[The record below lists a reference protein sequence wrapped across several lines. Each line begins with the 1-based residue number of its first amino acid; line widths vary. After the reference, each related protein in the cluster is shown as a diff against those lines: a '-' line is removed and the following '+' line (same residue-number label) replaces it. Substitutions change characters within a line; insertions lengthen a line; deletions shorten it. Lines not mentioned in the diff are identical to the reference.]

1 MRPAETLE
9 EGEPMA
15 QPSAFESLA
24 EYVSKALSQPLPSEI
39 EEKTKFHILDTIA
52 AMVTGSRLKP
62 GEAAINFI
70 GGQGGT
76 QEAAVIGS
84 SIVTT
89 AINAAMTNGML
100 AHSDET
106 DDSHAPSLTHP
117 GCAIVPAGL
126 AVAER
131 QQATGEALI
140 RAVAVGYDVGCR
152 VARAMGGIDARGW
165 HGHATHTI
173 GPMFGSAAAAAALL
187 RLDPLGVRY
196 ALSYTAQQAAG
207 ITSWVRDLE
216 HVEKSFVFGGN
227 GARSGVTAALFVASG
242 MTAEDN
248 AFDGENGFL
257 EVFCP
262 RREQFPE
269 LVASLGSHYEI
280 SLTNIKK
287 FSVGSPIQAAA
298 EAMTSLVRTHALSAS
313 DVLDV
318 EVLLPPQGARIV
330 DGRTMPDVNLQ
341 YCMAVIL
348 LDGGALTFKATHTYD
363 RLSDAAIV
371 DVMGKVRLAGNPA
384 FAGME
389 SQRPATVRIHTSRG
403 QILEQHVPAVKGT
416 ADNPMTRAEIE
427 AKALDLIGSVY
438 GVERASAAVRA
449 ILNLDHLGSVL
460 ELRPLLT
467 EKEGPGRASA
477 ASEGSM

>member
-1 MRPAETLE
+1 MRPAETVE
-9 EGEPMA
+9 EGESMA

-24 EYVSKALSQPLPSEI
+24 EYVSKALSRPLPPEI
-39 EEKTKFHILDTIA
+39 EEKTKFHILDTLA

-70 GGQGGT
+70 RGQGGT

-131 QQATGEALI
+131 QGATGQALI

-173 GPMFGSAAAAAALL
+173 GPMFGSAATAAALL
-187 RLDPLGVRY
+187 RLDALGVRY

-298 EAMTSLVRTHALSAS
+298 EAMTSLVRTHALSPS
-313 DVLDV
+313 DVRDV

-341 YCMAVIL
+341 YCMAAIL

-363 RLSDAAIV
+363 RLSDPAIV
-371 DVMGKVRLAGNPA
+371 DVMGRVRLAGNPA

-389 SQRPATVRIHTSRG
+389 SQRPATVRIHTRRG
-403 QILEQHVPAVKGT
+403 PVLEQHVPAVKGT
-416 ADNPMTRAEIE
+416 ADNPMARDEIE

-438 GVERASAAVRA
+438 GEERASAAVRA

-460 ELRPLLT
+460 ELRPLFT
-467 EKEGPGRASA
+467 DKGATKE
-477 ASEGSM
+477 

>member
-1 MRPAETLE
+1 MVRSSP
-9 EGEPMA
+9 
-15 QPSAFESLA
+15 FESLA
-24 EYVSKALSQPLPSEI
+24 DYISSALSRPLPPEVQ
-39 EEKTKFHILDTIA
+39 EKTSFHILDTVA
-52 AMVTGSRLKP
+52 AMVTGSRLRP
-62 GEAAINFI
+62 GRAAIDFI
-70 GGQGGT
+70 RTQGGT
-76 QEAAVIGS
+76 QEATVVGS
-84 SIVTT
+84 PIVTT
-89 AINAAMTNGML
+89 AINAALANGML

-117 GCAIVPAGL
+117 GCAIVPAAL

-131 QQATGEALI
+131 QQSTGEAFI
-140 RAVAVGYDVGCR
+140 RAVALGYDVGCR

-187 RLDPLGVRY
+187 KLDSVGVRY
-196 ALSYTAQQAAG
+196 ALSFTAQQASG

-242 MTAEDN
+242 MTGEEN

-262 RREQFPE
+262 RGEQFPE
-269 LVASLGSHYEI
+269 LVSTLGSHYEI

-298 EAMTSLVRTHALSAS
+298 EAMTALVTEHSLTAS
-313 DVLDV
+313 DVRSVD
-318 EVLLPPQGARIV
+318 VLLPPQGARVV

-341 YCMAVIL
+341 YCIASIL
-348 LDGGALTFKATHTYD
+348 LDGGKLTFAATHSYD
-363 RLSDAAIV
+363 RLNDPAITGLMERV
-371 DVMGKVRLAGNPA
+371 SLAGNPD

-389 SQRPATVRIHTSRG
+389 SQRPATVRVHTNQGSV
-403 QILEQHVPAVKGT
+403 LERHVPAVKGT
-416 ADNPMTRAEIE
+416 RDNPMTRDEVL
-427 AKALDLIGSVY
+427 AKAVDLIGSVY
-438 GVERASAAVRA
+438 GEKRATEAAHA
-449 ILNLDHLGSVL
+449 ILDLTGLQSIAA
-460 ELRPLLT
+460 LRPLL
-467 EKEGPGRASA
+467 AN
-477 ASEGSM
+477 

>member
-1 MRPAETLE
+1 MT
-9 EGEPMA
+9 
-15 QPSAFESLA
+15 QSSAFNSLA
-24 EYVSKALSQPLPSEI
+24 DYVSTALSQPLPPQVS
-39 EEKTKFHILDTIA
+39 EKTAFHILDTIA

-62 GEAAINFI
+62 GEAAIEFVR
-70 GGQGGT
+70 GQGGT

-84 SIVTT
+84 SVVTT
-89 AINAAMTNGML
+89 AINAAMANGML

-117 GCAIVPAGL
+117 GCAVVPAAL

-131 QQATGEALI
+131 QQASGEDLI

-173 GPMFGSAAAAAALL
+173 GPMFGAAAAAAALL
-187 RLDPLGVRY
+187 RLDQREVRY
-196 ALSYTAQQAAG
+196 TLSYTAQQASG
-207 ITSWVRDLE
+207 ITSWARDVE

-227 GARSGVTAALFVASG
+227 GARCGVTSALFVASG
-242 MTAEDN
+242 MSAEEN

-269 LVASLGSHYEI
+269 WVASLGTHYEI
-280 SLTNIKK
+280 TLTNIKK

-298 EAMTSLVRTHALSAS
+298 EAMTSLARTHSLSA
-313 DVLDV
+313 DGVKDV

-341 YCMAVIL
+341 YCMAAIL
-348 LDGGALTFKATHTYD
+348 LDDGKLTFEATHTYE
-363 RLSDAAIV
+363 RLNDPSIV
-371 DVMGKVRLAGNPA
+371 ANMRKVRLTGTAD
-384 FAGME
+384 FTGME
-389 SQRPATVRIHTSRG
+389 AQRPATVRVQTTDGRT
-403 QILEQHVPAVKGT
+403 LEQHVPAVKGT
-416 ADNPMTRAEIE
+416 ADNPMTREEIE
-427 AKALDLIGSVY
+427 AKAVDLIGSVY
-438 GVERASAAVRA
+438 GESRAADAVRT
-449 ILNLDHLGSVL
+449 IMSLDQMKSVRD
-460 ELRPLLT
+460 LRPHLT
-467 EKEGPGRASA
+467 ER
-477 ASEGSM
+477 